1 MRSKLCLV
9 ALTLFL
15 ALSGGCKQRCFLTE
29 ADMGRTVVTQLEG
42 MELNP
47 ELSQKPLTELVD
59 APPTLNNLERKIRF
73 LSLAEAVSI
82 ALEQGTVG
90 QQSLLFPGQAVD
102 NLPTFTGSVSRGT
115 SDFDGIRVL
124 SLV

>member
-1 MRSKLCLV
+1 MRSKLPLV

-15 ALSGGCKQRCFLTE
+15 ALSGGCMRKCYITE
-29 ADMGRTVVTQLEG
+29 ADMGRTVVTQLNG
-42 MELNP
+42 LELAP
-47 ELSQKPLTELVD
+47 DLPYKPLTDPVD
-59 APPTLNNLERKIRF
+59 APPTLHHLDRKVRF

-102 NLPTFTGSVSRGT
+102 NLTQFSGDAFGGGST
-115 SDFDGIRVL
+115 LTDAI
-124 SLV
+124 

>member
-1 MRSKLCLV
+1 MRSKLPLV

-15 ALSGGCKQRCFLTE
+15 ALAGGCKQRCFLTE
-29 ADMGRTVVTQLEG
+29 ADMGRTQVTMLNG
-42 MELNP
+42 MELAP
-47 ELSQKPLTELVD
+47 DLAYKPLTDMVD

-102 NLPTFTGSVSRGT
+102 NLTQFSGDAFG
-115 SDFDGIRVL
+115 
-124 SLV
+124 